1 MAEKNPRFDHE
12 SLYTSEARYSIFC
25 RVFQTLC
32 LIHLVVS
39 VVTCM
44 QEILEDKVEVKEK
57 RLSKSI
63 FHLLKDYV
71 FGCFLWS
78 VFARIQQQRS
88 ISSFLHY
95 VVLHILQ
102 TLFVYLRYIRVH
114 KDATTRC
121 FKHNKNVSLEILRQK
136 GQIIHLCRFKYILTR
151 KFRKTRLKR
160 LFKCMT
166 VRSETF
172 L

>member
-32 LIHLVVS
+32 LIHLAVS

-71 FGCFLWS
+71 FGMFPLECF
-78 VFARIQQQRS
+78 R
-88 ISSFLHY
+88 
-95 VVLHILQ
+95 
-102 TLFVYLRYIRVH
+102 
-114 KDATTRC
+114 
-121 FKHNKNVSLEILRQK
+121 
-136 GQIIHLCRFKYILTR
+136 
-151 KFRKTRLKR
+151 
-160 LFKCMT
+160 
-166 VRSETF
+166 
-172 L
+172 